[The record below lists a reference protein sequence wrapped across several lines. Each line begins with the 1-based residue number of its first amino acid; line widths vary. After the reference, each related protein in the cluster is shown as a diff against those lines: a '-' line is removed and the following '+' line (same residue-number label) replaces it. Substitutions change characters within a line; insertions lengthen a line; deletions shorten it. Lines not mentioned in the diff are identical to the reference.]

1 MKKYITLIMI
11 FIASLCGAQ
20 DMLTTDT
27 FKKEISR
34 GIVVVEF
41 WAGWNSSNECEWLS
55 KLNECKIYRVD
66 IGMYMDI
73 QQKYDITA
81 IPTLIIFN
89 NGNVEKQFDP
99 NIMFQLEANKNDVQG
114 TIDDI
119 MLKQFE

>member
-1 MKKYITLIMI
+1 MKKYVTLIMI

-41 WAGWNSSNECEWLS
+41 WASWNATNECQWLS
-55 KLNECKIYRVD
+55 KLNE
-66 IGMYMDI
+66 
-73 QQKYDITA
+73 
-81 IPTLIIFN
+81 FN
-89 NGNVEKQFDP
+89 NGNIEEQFDP
-99 NIMFQLEANKNDVQG
+99 NIMFQLEASKNDVQS
-114 TIDDI
+114 TIDGI

>member
-1 MKKYITLIMI
+1 MKKYVTLIMI

-55 KLNECKIYRVD
+55 KLKECEMYRVD
-66 IGMYMDI
+66 IGIYMDI
-73 QQKYDITA
+73 QQKYNITA
-81 IPTLIIFN
+81 IPTLIVFN
-89 NGNVEKQFDP
+89 NGNVEEQFDP
-99 NIMFQLEANKNDVQG
+99 NIMFQLEATKNDVQG
-114 TIDDI
+114 TIDEI

>member
-1 MKKYITLIMI
+1 MKKYVTLIMI

-55 KLNECKIYRVD
+55 KLKECEMYRVD
-66 IGMYMDI
+66 IGIYMDI
-73 QQKYDITA
+73 QQKYNITA
-81 IPTLIIFN
+81 IPTLIVFN
-89 NGNVEKQFDP
+89 NGNIEEQFDP
-99 NIMFQLEANKNDVQG
+99 NIMFQLEASKNDVQS
-114 TIDDI
+114 TIDGI

>member
-1 MKKYITLIMI
+1 MKKYVTLIMI

-55 KLNECKIYRVD
+55 KLKECEMYRVD
-66 IGMYMDI
+66 IGIYMDI
-73 QQKYDITA
+73 QQKYNITA

-89 NGNVEKQFDP
+89 NGNIEEQFDP
-99 NIMFQLEANKNDVQG
+99 NIMFQLEATKNDVQD
-114 TIDDI
+114 TIDEI

>member
-1 MKKYITLIMI
+1 MKKYVTLIMI

-55 KLNECKIYRVD
+55 NLKECEMYRVD
-66 IGMYMDI
+66 IGIYIDI
-73 QQKYDITA
+73 QQKYNITA
-81 IPTLIIFN
+81 IPTLIVFN
-89 NGNVEKQFDP
+89 NGNVEEQFDP
-99 NIMFQLEANKNDVQG
+99 NIMFQLEASKNDVQS
-114 TIDDI
+114 TIDGI